1 MAVPY
6 EKSPVEDSVAKV
18 NNEIAVGSDLA
29 FQRRWWKYERAVWAI
44 FAIIVLLDVLGAF
57 GRGPIAKAQV
67 QPPDRSFTLKYEFI
81 ERFRT
86 PSILSVLFAP
96 GAIHNGQV
104 QLWLC
109 QNYVDPLGNQR
120 IIPQPV
126 SSVPLDGGILYTFN
140 VKEMQVGSTRQ
151 PPTVQFAL
159 EPGQTGIF
167 KLQIGAPGSGQ
178 VDTSIF
184 VLP

>member
-6 EKSPVEDSVAKV
+6 EKAPVEDSVAKV

-29 FQRRWWKYERAVWAI
+29 FQRRWWKYERAVWAF
-44 FAIIVLLDVLGAF
+44 FAIIVLLDVAGAF
-57 GRGPIAKAQV
+57 GRGPIAKAKV
-67 QPPDRSFTLKYEFI
+67 EPADHSFTVKYEHI

-96 GAIHNGQV
+96 TAIHNGQV

-126 SSVPLDGGILYTFN
+126 SSTPLNGGILYTFN
-140 VKEMQVGSTRQ
+140 VNEMQVGSKRQ

-159 EPGQTGIF
+159 EPGQTGVF
-167 KLQIGAPGSGQ
+167 KLQIGAPGGDQ
-178 VDTSIF
+178 VETSIF